1 MVKQKKTPE
10 FLFVFYLFGFA
21 MLRPVL
27 YLSRAFSNIV
37 IVAFLL
43 YTILV
48 SLLNTHAFPKKYFY
62 LAYFCIIA
70 RRNTLILPNR
80 STNNIHGEFFH
91 VWCAIWVFFVKC
103 C

>member
-27 YLSRAFSNIV
+27 YLSCAFSNIV

-48 SLLNTHAFPKKYFY
+48 SLLNTHTFPKKIFLFGLLLHY
-62 LAYFCIIA
+62 C
-70 RRNTLILPNR
+70 
-80 STNNIHGEFFH
+80 
-91 VWCAIWVFFVKC
+91 
-103 C
+103 